1 MTIRSRLA
9 WRTKAIRHAN
19 SDSLSFWLQDRGS
32 LTARLQAKVL
42 FPSNCFNKSL
52 AKPTLDEAVALGIA
66 HQATSLDTRSRPALR
81 WRTARFSPTR
91 YFPYRPRGPLSR
103 WLSRLGNQSLG
114 ALLLHTPVFRRGALS
129 CKRLDHRHALFLPAA
144 QAMDLSLLPLKNYGP
159 DARPLRLAPRQY
171 WLLRCFSPSAKNNR
185 ELARREPHEPLQC
198 APRALHAPSFFCNT
212 LRASRTW
219 PHL

>member
-32 LTARLQAKVL
+32 LTARLQAKGTFSVEL
-42 FPSNCFNKSL
+42 LQQSL

-66 HQATSLDTRSRPALR
+66 RKQLAWIREVALLCDGEPLVFAH
-81 WRTARFSPTR
+81 TVL
-91 YFPYRPRGPLSR
+91 PYRPRGPLSR

-114 ALLLHTPVFRRGALS
+114 ALLFAHPGFRRGALS

-144 QAMDLSLLPLKNYGP
+144 QAMDLAPPPPQKLW
-159 DARPLRLAPRQY
+159 ARRSTFAFGAQAVLVTEV
-171 WLLRCFSPSAKNNR
+171 FSPAIRQK
-185 ELARREPHEPLQC
+185 
-198 APRALHAPSFFCNT
+198 
-212 LRASRTW
+212 
-219 PHL
+219 